1 VSSYVGVS
9 RNSNGGSKCWQ
20 ARVWHSGKYNWLGN
34 FHTEDSARDAVL
46 LFKKKESTQAVDIP
60 DTITDPVLPVQY
72 LTGSKKNSKLE
83 QEVTLRFAML
93 EQARRDIQSESPEL
107 RKSAVDWVLGIVDS
121 PKTFSFKDICDLCEA
136 DEKKARKSLLN
147 SYASSRY

>member
-1 VSSYVGVS
+1 
-9 RNSNGGSKCWQ
+9 
-20 ARVWHSGKYNWLGN
+20 
-34 FHTEDSARDAVL
+34 
-46 LFKKKESTQAVDIP
+46 
-60 DTITDPVLPVQY
+60 
-72 LTGSKKNSKLE
+72 
-83 QEVTLRFAML
+83 
-93 EQARRDIQSESPEL
+93 L